1 MIQAIRGLY
10 NEGRFEAAYAML
22 DQAVEKYPSDLQLG
36 RDVGVFIYE
45 KSVFHKFKIAVSGL
59 AAYLP
64 THPKDYDAFIAHAF
78 TSWVSGFNTE
88 CIASCERAIA
98 LKHDREIPYRILGL
112 YYLNRQEYLYAFTS
126 LAAGL
131 LFCAEKEALRIFLVL
146 AGAMLKDLPAFTFAF
161 DGLNFTFKPTCFNAM
176 AVETSTAHLQ
186 STLSEAE
193 ELRLIRAEAAGC
205 RRIVECGCLVGNHTL
220 YFAKAL
226 RPEKIIVLDAS
237 TQSLDQ
243 TRHNFSLNP
252 DVADVILDLRHR
264 AISTDTGMIELL
276 GHTVKAVVMDEEIQE
291 PVDFL
296 KIDVDGME
304 MAALEGLRL
313 TINQYRPKIMIEVSN
328 EFTEQFR
335 RFLREINYEI
345 RQQIVRGGDG
355 NYLISPIEGWR
366 PLPAAAG
373 DI

>member
-1 MIQAIRGLY
+1 M
-10 NEGRFEAAYAML
+10 
-22 DQAVEKYPSDLQLG
+22 
-36 RDVGVFIYE
+36 
-45 KSVFHKFKIAVSGL
+45 
-59 AAYLP
+59 
-64 THPKDYDAFIAHAF
+64 
-78 TSWVSGFNTE
+78 
-88 CIASCERAIA
+88 
-98 LKHDREIPYRILGL
+98 
-112 YYLNRQEYLYAFTS
+112 
-126 LAAGL
+126 
-131 LFCAEKEALRIFLVL
+131 LFCAEKEELRVFLVL
-146 AGAMLKDLPAFTFAF
+146 AAAMLQDLPSFTFAF
-161 DGLNFTFKPTCFNAM
+161 DGFNFTFKPTCFNAM
-176 AVETSTAHLQ
+176 AVETSTSHLQ
-186 STLSEAE
+186 SQLSEAE

-237 TQSLDQ
+237 TQSLAQ

-264 AISTDTGMIELL
+264 AISTETGVIELL
-276 GHTVKAVVMDEEIQE
+276 GHTVQAVVMDEEIQE

-313 TINQYRPKIMIEVSN
+313 TIGQYRPKIMIEVSN

-335 RFLREINYEI
+335 RFIQEVNYEV

-355 NYLISPIEGWR
+355 NYLISPAEGWR
-366 PLPAAAG
+366 PLHAHA
-373 DI
+373 

>member
-1 MIQAIRGLY
+1 MIQTIRALY
-10 NEGRFEAAYAML
+10 SEGRFEAANTLL
-22 DQAVEKYPSDLQLG
+22 DQALEKYPGDLQLG
-36 RDVGVFIYE
+36 RDLGVFIYE
-45 KSVFHKFKIAVSGL
+45 NMVFHKFKIAVSGL

-64 THPKDYDAFIAHAF
+64 THPRDYDAHIAYGYIA
-78 TSWVSGFNTE
+78 WVSGLEAE
-88 CIASCERAIA
+88 CIASCTRAIA
-98 LKHDREIPYRILGL
+98 LKHDGVIPYRILGL
-112 YYLNRQEYLYAFTS
+112 YYLDRQQYLPAFTA
-126 LAAGL
+126 LAAGM
-131 LFCAEKEALRIFLVL
+131 LFCAEKDALRIFLVL
-146 AGAMLKDLPAFTFAF
+146 AAAMMQDLPSFTFAF
-161 DGLNFTFKPTCFNAM
+161 DDLNFTFKPTCFNAM
-176 AVETSTAHLQ
+176 AVETSTNHLQ
-186 STLSEAE
+186 SQLSEAE
-193 ELRLIRAEAAGC
+193 ELRLIRVEAAGC

-237 TQSLDQ
+237 TQSLEQ

-252 DVADVILDLRHR
+252 DVADIILDLRHR
-264 AISTDTGMIELL
+264 AISTETGMIELL

-313 TINQYRPKIMIEVSN
+313 TIGQYRPKIMIEVSN

-335 RFLREINYEI
+335 RFLQEINYEV
-345 RQQIVRGGDG
+345 RRQIVRGGDG

-366 PLPAAAG
+366 PLP
-373 DI
+373 DNL